1 MFNLILLI
9 NERNSNPSYL
19 NSLLTYPNK
28 VEAIVAESF
37 DIYSL
42 DKDLNPL
49 SVSQVIFFDVQAYSF
64 TV

>member
-1 MFNLILLI
+1 MFNLNTII
-9 NERNSNPSYL
+9 NERNSNPSFL

-28 VEAIVAESF
+28 VTSIIAESF

-42 DKDLNPL
+42 NKDLNPL
-49 SVSQVIFFDVQAYSF
+49 SVSQIKLLKVQAYSF